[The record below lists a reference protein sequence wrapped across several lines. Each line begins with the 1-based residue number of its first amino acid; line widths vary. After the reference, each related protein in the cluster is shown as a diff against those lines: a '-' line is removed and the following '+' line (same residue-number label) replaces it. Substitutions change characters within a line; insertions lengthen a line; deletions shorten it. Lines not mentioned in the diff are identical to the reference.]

1 MLLVSMLLAC
11 GATPNPK
18 RPDESSLWSVP
29 EATAPQTT
37 PPKKAA
43 AEPLTASAPTSAA
56 HDANAG
62 AQSSSAGS
70 QSPSTGSQSSS
81 AGSQSSSASSPNSN
95 AAVQSSTTA
104 AASNAVAAT
113 SSASSPA
120 ASAVV
125 PASTATSANPMS
137 ALPAAMALEPRASSA
152 QDADDLVVANV
163 AGKTIGVRE
172 LLGQW
177 VHQNSMEALD
187 QLDHLVLTRLV
198 QEEGRRLGVRV
209 DAEKAERAYSDAVTE
224 IEKKIAEKKPGV
236 SLDQWVDQML
246 GLDPLVYRNQLRA
259 DALNQLL
266 AERVTRAFMLE
277 SERAEMRVIVVK
289 SEDKLKEAQAALAA
303 GEAFAD
309 VARRLSSD
317 PSSKDGGRVPAVIRS
332 ETVMGHLAFQTKVG
346 EVGGP
351 QYSQGAWLLV
361 KVEALPQP
369 IVGTWAEISPAVEQS
384 LSERR
389 IEELEFSQ
397 WKSVMMRR
405 YPVDVSPFLR
415 AAGQP
420 VK

>member
-18 RPDESSLWSVP
+18 RPDESSLWTVP
-29 EATAPQTT
+29 EATAPQAM
-37 PPKKAA
+37 PAKKAA
-43 AEPLTASAPTSAA
+43 AEPLTASAPTTTA
-56 HDANAG
+56 HDANANAG
-62 AQSSSAGS
+62 SASSSTSSLTSQPSSTSSPSSSAGA
-70 QSPSTGSQSSS
+70 QPSTTGATSS
-81 AGSQSSSASSPNSN
+81 
-95 AAVQSSTTA
+95 
-104 AASNAVAAT
+104 AVAAT

-120 ASAVV
+120 ASAIV